1 MREPDQQPV
10 GESGPLFILCPLRS
24 FSSVVCGMLGQHP
37 ELYGLPEINLF
48 IGETLD
54 EVLEAHRNRPHA
66 LHGLLR
72 ALAELHEGRQD
83 EDTVGRARD
92 WLERRR
98 AWTSGAV
105 FAHLQ
110 ELTHPR
116 RLVDKSPRTVTR
128 TEFLER
134 ALRIAPDAN
143 FLHLTRHPRSTGISI
158 LDLLS
163 RSEEWQ
169 GQIDARHVDPE
180 RIWLNAHQRIVDFT
194 AQLFQGQSMHIQG
207 EQLLSAPRLF
217 LPQIAEWLGLRKD
230 AEAIEAMMH
239 PEASR
244 FASYGPDSAR
254 YGNDPNFLERP
265 ALRAA
270 RATEPRMAG
279 PLDWNP
285 ARSFLAPTVKL
296 AKMLGYR

>member
-1 MREPDQQPV
+1 MREPDKQPL
-10 GESGPLFILCPLRS
+10 EDADPLFILCPLRS

-48 IGETLD
+48 IGETLH
-54 EVLEAHRNRPHA
+54 EVLEAHRSRPHA

-83 EDTVGRARD
+83 EDTVGRALD
-92 WLERRR
+92 WVKRRHS
-98 AWTSGAV
+98 WSTGHV
-105 FAHLQ
+105 LAHLQ

-134 ALRIAPDAN
+134 ALRIAPNAS

-158 LDLLS
+158 LDLLA
-163 RSEEWQ
+163 RSDEWQ

-180 RIWLNAHQRIVDFT
+180 RIWFNAHDRIVSFT
-194 AQLFQGQSMHIQG
+194 GRLFQAQSMRVQG
-207 EQLLSAPRLF
+207 EHLLSAPGLY
-217 LPQIAEWLGLRKD
+217 LPQIAEWLGLRTD
-230 AEAIEAMMH
+230 PEAIEAMMH
-239 PEASR
+239 PDASP
-244 FASYGPDSAR
+244 FAGYGPDNAR

-265 ALRAA
+265 ALRPG
-270 RATEPRMAG
+270 RVTEPRLEG

-296 AKMLGYR
+296 ARMLGYR